1 MDGTEDRAS
10 GSADGRRA
18 TSLSAADRA
27 ALEFRVREL
36 SCLLALDKLAERERV
51 GLDEFLSGA
60 ARLLPP
66 AFGPPGPVTARVE
79 LEGRSFAAPDRL
91 PGGLSLASP
100 ILLFGRE
107 RGTVEVVRAAPAPP
121 FRPEERELLDAVAG
135 RVAHFVARREA
146 AEARLVL
153 EDQLRHA
160 ERLAT
165 IGQLAAGL
173 AHELNEP
180 LANILGFI
188 GLARKEPGLSARALA
203 DLDKASAAALHAREV
218 VRKLRDFTRRA
229 PPARVRL
236 DLNRVV
242 RDALYLLEA
251 RCGRQGIRLELE
263 LAPGGAEVHADPT
276 QLAQILL
283 NLAVNA
289 VQAMPAGGCLTLA
302 TDVAQGRSRLTVADT
317 GEGMNEEVRS
327 RLFLPFFT
335 TKDRDQ
341 GTGLGLAL
349 VHAIVTDHGG
359 RIDVESEPARGSR
372 FLVTFPAAA
381 HTEETP

>member
-1 MDGTEDRAS
+1 VPD
-10 GSADGRRA
+10 
-18 TSLSAADRA
+18 DRA

-36 SCLLALDKLAERERV
+36 TCLLALDKLAERERT
-51 GLDEFLSGA
+51 GLDGFLAGTV
-60 ARLLPP
+60 RLLPP
-66 AFGPPGPVTARVE
+66 AFGPPGSIGARLVVD
-79 LEGRSFAAPDRL
+79 GRSFATPGLA
-91 PGGLSLASP
+91 PGGPALTAGIAVDGSP
-100 ILLFGRE
+100 
-107 RGTVEVVRAAPAPP
+107 RGVVEVVRTI
-121 FRPEERELLDAVAG
+121 PETVGFGAGERELLDAVAG
-135 RVAHFVARREA
+135 RVAQLVARREA

-188 GLARKEPGLSARALA
+188 GLARKEPALPPGARA
-203 DLDKASAAALHAREV
+203 DLDKASSAALHAREV

-229 PPARVRL
+229 PPARVLL

-276 QLAQILL
+276 QLAQVLL

-289 VQAMPAGGCLTLA
+289 VQAMPAGGRLTLA
-302 TDVAQGRSRLTVADT
+302 TTVAGDRCRLVVADT

-359 RIDVESEPARGSR
+359 TIEVESEPGRGSR
-372 FLVTFPAAA
+372 FRVDFPAAA
-381 HTEETP
+381 GARETP